1 MQLQPNTL
9 LQGGKYKYKIERVL
23 GQGGFGITYLA
34 TTKFEMQG
42 PLGMIETEIKVAI
55 KEFFMKELC
64 DRNHNTSHVSVG
76 SIGSRELVNRFRKKF
91 VKEANNIAALQ
102 HPSIVKV
109 LEVFEENGTAYYV
122 MEYIEG
128 YSLQEWLKQQGTL
141 PEQEALGYIQQV
153 SSALDYIHRQK
164 MNHLDVKPANILRR
178 ENGSVVLIDFGLSK
192 QYDEKG
198 EQTSSTPVGV
208 SAGYAPI
215 EQSKP
220 GGVGQFS
227 ASTDIYSLGATLY
240 KLVTGQTPPDASDVV
255 NDGISIPAGISN
267 RVAVAISKAMEPS
280 RRNRPQT
287 ITEFLTLLDL
297 RKEEETIPVEPEET
311 LINDKPKNPYVEKD
325 QSKSPFFTEQIENDI
340 NNPPKLEIKE
350 TDNKKGLP
358 NFWGIIILAGILIIA
373 MWLYISDQND
383 SEDLSYPSV
392 EEELL
397 PAASDSILDESVAAD
412 SINLDTVAY

>member
-34 TTKFEMQG
+34 TTKLEMQG

-64 DRNHNTSHVSVG
+64 DRDHNTSHVSVG

-91 VKEANNIAALQ
+91 IKEANNIAALQ

-128 YSLQEWLKQQGTL
+128 CSLQEWLKQRGAL
-141 PEQEALGYIQQV
+141 PEQEALDYIRQV

-178 ENGSVVLIDFGLSK
+178 ENGNVVLIDFGLSK

-227 ASTDIYSLGATLY
+227 APTDIYSLGATLY

-267 RVAVAISKAMEPS
+267 RVAVAIRKAMEPS

-287 ITEFLTLLDL
+287 ITEFLTLLVS
-297 RKEEETIPVEPEET
+297 REEEETIPVETEET
-311 LINDKPKNPYVEKD
+311 RIEDKPKNPYEEKD
-325 QSKSPFFTEQIENDI
+325 QSKKTVFPEPTESDI
-340 NNPPKLEIKE
+340 NTPPKLEIKE

-358 NFWGIIILAGILIIA
+358 NFLGIIILAVILIIA
-373 MWLYISDQND
+373 IWLYISYTND
-383 SEDLSYPSV
+383 SEYLSPAV
-392 EEELL
+392 EEEIL
-397 PAASDSILDESVAAD
+397 PAASDSILDD
-412 SINLDTVAY
+412 SIPAEY